1 MVGKEKWIELIK
13 DFHEKPVP
21 VLIERELSIPLEVP
35 LKRAISIIGPRRAG
49 KTYTMYQL
57 ISLLLKNKIPFERV
71 LYANFERTDLNGCN
85 AADLDY
91 MLESFYE
98 IYPENKKNKVWLFLD
113 EIQNVEK
120 WEKFVRTVIDY
131 ENVQVFISGSSSKLL
146 SREIATSLR
155 GRTIT
160 YSVFPFS
167 FVDYLAAEKIK
178 VKKYFSSSE
187 KSVVI
192 NKLMDYLQD
201 GGYPEVILYKK
212 EKDKLLQ
219 DIIETTVYRDVIERY
234 KIRNIKLLKLLMKS
248 LVSSSQKEFSVNKF
262 YNFVKSTGV
271 KASKNALYNYV
282 NALNDVF
289 FIFSLR
295 KFSYSYKE
303 AEQSLPKIYLIDNGL
318 LTLNGI
324 NGQGR
329 LMENLV
335 FIELMRRNK
344 DVHYFRSVDNKE
356 TDFVVLEK
364 NKAKQLIQVSFSLDD
379 FNTKEREIKG
389 LLKAGKEL
397 NCSNLL
403 VITWG
408 KEGEE
413 KIKGKKIKYV
423 VLWKWL
429 LENHSKN
436 SEIA

>member
-1 MVGKEKWIELIK
+1 MIKKEKWLELIK
-13 DFHEKPVP
+13 DFHEKAIPS
-21 VLIERELSIPLEVP
+21 LIERQINIPIEVP
-35 LKRAISIIGPRRAG
+35 LNRAVSIIGPRRAG
-49 KTYTMYQL
+49 KTYSMYL
-57 ISLLLKNKIPFERV
+57 IINRLLKDKISFDR
-71 LYANFERTDLNGCN
+71 LIYINFER
-85 AADLDY
+85 ADLEGCSSKDLVN

-98 IYPENKKNKVWLFLD
+98 IYPKNKNKKIWLFLD

-120 WEKFVRTVIDY
+120 WEKFIRTVIDY

-167 FVDYLAAEKIK
+167 FTDYLIAEKIK
-178 VKKYFSSSE
+178 MKKYYSSSE
-187 KSVVI
+187 KFRII
-192 NKLMDYLQD
+192 NKLKTYMQD

-212 EKDKLLQ
+212 EKEKLLL
-219 DIIETTVYRDVIERY
+219 DIVETTVYRDVIERY
-234 KIRNIKLLKLLMKS
+234 KIRNIKLLKLLIKS
-248 LVSSSQKEFSVNKF
+248 LISSSQKEFSVHKF
-262 YNFVKSTGV
+262 YNFLKSMGI
-271 KASKNALYNYV
+271 KAGKNSLYNYV

-289 FIFSLR
+289 FVFPLR
-295 KFSYSYKE
+295 KFSYSYKG

-318 LTLNGI
+318 LTINGI

-335 FIELMRRNK
+335 FVELIRRNK
-344 DVHYFRSVDNKE
+344 DVHYFKSVDNKE

-364 NKAKQLIQVSFSLDD
+364 NKVKQLIQVTFSLDD

-397 NCSNLL
+397 NCSNLT
-403 VITWG
+403 VITWD

-423 VLWKWL
+423 CLWKWL
-429 LENHSKN
+429 LEN
-436 SEIA
+436 